1 MGFLSLSLPTNSSAN
16 THFLACCLIMTA
28 LTYGVLA
35 QFISSTHAIKIHTR
49 AKPKLA
55 SRICSLLYH
64 LFSGCQRRGRTQS
77 IKVIN
82 VNCCMKNALVKYLRC
97 EERAR
102 EQRYK
107 ISSVSMICINGPHG
121 PKNLHQQNNLF
132 LELVQA
138 RSSLI

>member
-1 MGFLSLSLPTNSSAN
+1 
-16 THFLACCLIMTA
+16 
-28 LTYGVLA
+28 
-35 QFISSTHAIKIHTR
+35 
-49 AKPKLA
+49 
-55 SRICSLLYH
+55 
-64 LFSGCQRRGRTQS
+64 
-77 IKVIN
+77 
-82 VNCCMKNALVKYLRC
+82 MKNALVKYLRC

-138 RSSLI
+138 RSSLIWASQLEQGILINNPWNDEI